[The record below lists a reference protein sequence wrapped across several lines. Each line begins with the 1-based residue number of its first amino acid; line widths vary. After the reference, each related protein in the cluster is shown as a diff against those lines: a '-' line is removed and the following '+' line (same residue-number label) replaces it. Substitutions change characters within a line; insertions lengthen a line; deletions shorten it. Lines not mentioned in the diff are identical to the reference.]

1 MGISENADS
10 PLLCSREIKLMQYP
24 KDDIQKEIL
33 KAAEKVFLENGFPKA
48 SMREIAQEAQV
59 GLSNI
64 YNYFKNKDDIFCTVV
79 RPVISAFDRMLH
91 EHHGRYGADIM
102 EMYSSEYLRCVI
114 EEYMTLIQKH
124 RKLLVLLFF
133 HAQGSSLENFKENF
147 TERSTSLVKEY
158 FRDMKEKYPQMSIN
172 VTDFSIHLH
181 TAWMFTMFEELI
193 MHRVGTENL
202 EQIVTEYITFEVTGW
217 RELMK
222 YKLSLF
228 LNESEYCSFLK
239 V

>member
-64 YNYFKNKDDIFCTVV
+64 YNYFKSKDDIFCTVV
-79 RPVISAFDRMLH
+79 RLVISAFERMLH

-102 EMYSSEYLRCVI
+102 EMYSTESLCKNLRRYI
-114 EEYMTLIQKH
+114 E
-124 RKLLVLLFF
+124 LLVLRIFM
-133 HAQGSSLENFKENF
+133 
-147 TERSTSLVKEY
+147 ER
-158 FRDMKEKYPQMSIN
+158 N
-172 VTDFSIHLH
+172 
-181 TAWMFTMFEELI
+181 
-193 MHRVGTENL
+193 
-202 EQIVTEYITFEVTGW
+202 
-217 RELMK
+217 
-222 YKLSLF
+222 
-228 LNESEYCSFLK
+228 
-239 V
+239 

>member
-64 YNYFKNKDDIFCTVV
+64 YNYFKSKDDIFCTVV

-102 EMYSSEYLRCVI
+102 EMYSTESLCKNLRRYI
-114 EEYMTLIQKH
+114 ELSFIFRIFMDK
-124 RKLLVLLFF
+124 KL
-133 HAQGSSLENFKENF
+133 NNI
-147 TERSTSLVKEY
+147 
-158 FRDMKEKYPQMSIN
+158 SIN
-172 VTDFSIHLH
+172 YI
-181 TAWMFTMFEELI
+181 
-193 MHRVGTENL
+193 VGGN
-202 EQIVTEYITFEVTGW
+202 
-217 RELMK
+217 RK
-222 YKLSLF
+222 S
-228 LNESEYCSFLK
+228 NSNDNS
-239 V
+239 

>member
-10 PLLCSREIKLMQYP
+10 PLLCNREIKLMQYP

-64 YNYFKNKDDIFCTVV
+64 YNYFKSKDDIFCTVV
-79 RPVISAFDRMLH
+79 RPVISAFERMLH

-102 EMYSSEYLRCVI
+102 EMYSTEYLRYVI

-158 FRDMKEKYPQMSIN
+158 FRDMKEKHPQMNIN

-193 MHRVGTENL
+193 MHRVGTEDL

-222 YKLSLF
+222 I
-228 LNESEYCSFLK
+228 
-239 V
+239 

>member
-1 MGISENADS
+1 
-10 PLLCSREIKLMQYP
+10 MQYP

-64 YNYFKNKDDIFCTVV
+64 YNYFKSKDDIFCTVV
-79 RPVISAFDRMLH
+79 RPVISAFERMLH

-102 EMYSSEYLRCVI
+102 EMYSTEYLRYVI

-133 HAQGSSLENFKENF
+133 HAQGSSLENWAAHIQ
-147 TERSTSLVKEY
+147 
-158 FRDMKEKYPQMSIN
+158 DMKEKYPQMSIN

-222 YKLSLF
+222 I
-228 LNESEYCSFLK
+228 
-239 V
+239 

>member
-114 EEYMTLIQKH
+114 EEYMTLYKSI
-124 RKLLVLLFF
+124 
-133 HAQGSSLENFKENF
+133 ANCWYC
-147 TERSTSLVKEY
+147 Y
-158 FRDMKEKYPQMSIN
+158 FS
-172 VTDFSIHLH
+172 
-181 TAWMFTMFEELI
+181 
-193 MHRVGTENL
+193 MHRVLHWKTSKRTSPNAPHH
-202 EQIVTEYITFEVTGW
+202 
-217 RELMK
+217 
-222 YKLSLF
+222 S
-228 LNESEYCSFLK
+228 
-239 V
+239 

>member
-33 KAAEKVFLENGFPKA
+33 KAAEKVFLENDFPKA

-114 EEYMTLIQKH
+114 EEYITLIQKH

-158 FRDMKEKYPQMSIN
+158 FRDMKEKHPQMNIN
-172 VTDFSIHLH
+172 VTDFSI
-181 TAWMFTMFEELI
+181 
-193 MHRVGTENL
+193 
-202 EQIVTEYITFEVTGW
+202 QIGRAHV
-217 RELMK
+217 
-222 YKLSLF
+222 
-228 LNESEYCSFLK
+228 
-239 V
+239 

>member
-114 EEYMTLIQKH
+114 EEYMTL
-124 RKLLVLLFF
+124 LFF

-158 FRDMKEKYPQMSIN
+158 FRDMKEKHPQMNIN

-193 MHRVGTENL
+193 MHRVGIENL

-222 YKLSLF
+222 I
-228 LNESEYCSFLK
+228 
-239 V
+239 

>member
-1 MGISENADS
+1 
-10 PLLCSREIKLMQYP
+10 MQYS

-181 TAWMFTMFEELI
+181 TAWMFTMFEELL
-193 MHRVGTENL
+193 MHSVPKREMEAIL
-202 EQIVTEYITFEVTGW
+202 HDYILFEIQGW
-217 RELMK
+217 RAIIK
-222 YKLSLF
+222 I
-228 LNESEYCSFLK
+228 
-239 V
+239 

>member
-10 PLLCSREIKLMQYP
+10 PLLCSREIKLMQSP

-158 FRDMKEKYPQMSIN
+158 FRDMKEKHPQMNIN

-181 TAWMFTMFEELI
+181 TAWMFTMFEELL
-193 MHRVGTENL
+193 MHSVPKQEMEAIL
-202 EQIVTEYITFEVTGW
+202 HDYILFEIQGW
-217 RELMK
+217 RAIIK
-222 YKLSLF
+222 I
-228 LNESEYCSFLK
+228 
-239 V
+239 